1 MIQIKF
7 FEFIYRLQTTNFE
20 KKAIMKKAIIT
31 TSIVTLVIL
40 TVIYFFPFNGATGEK
55 KIEISG
61 SIKLPDPLTTG
72 GMPLM
77 EALQNRK
84 SSRTFSDKKIEMQ
97 MLSDL
102 LWAANGVNRK
112 ESGKRT
118 APTANDTRALD
129 VYVIMEDGTYLFNPD
144 EHSID
149 KISDKDLREFAGRQ
163 DFVKKAPVNLI
174 YVSDYSKLKSGS
186 EKEIYSGSHAG
197 FIGQNVY
204 LFCTSAGLNTVIRAW
219 VDKDILKKEMNL
231 KEDQHIVLAQTVGF
245 PE

>member
-1 MIQIKF
+1 M
-7 FEFIYRLQTTNFE
+7 R
-20 KKAIMKKAIIT
+20 KAIIT

-40 TVIYFFPFNGATGEK
+40 AVIYFFPFNGETGEK
-55 KIEISG
+55 GKNTTQSQ
-61 SIKLPDPLTTG
+61 SIKLPDPVTTG

-84 SSRTFSDKKIEMQ
+84 SSRTFSDKKIEQQ

-118 APTANDTRALD
+118 APTAMDSRALD

-144 EHSID
+144 EHSIE

-174 YVSDYSKLKSGS
+174 YVSDYSKLKGGS
-186 EKEIYSGSHAG
+186 ESELGIYSGSHAG

-204 LFCTSAGLNTVIRAW
+204 LFCASAGLNTVIRAG
-219 VDKDILKKEMNL
+219 VDKDVLKKEMNL
-231 KEDQHIVLAQTVGF
+231 KEGQHIMLAQTVGF

>member
-1 MIQIKF
+1 
-7 FEFIYRLQTTNFE
+7 
-20 KKAIMKKAIIT
+20 MKKVIVI
-31 TSIVTLVIL
+31 TSIVLLVIISA
-40 TVIYFFPFNGATGEK
+40 IYFFPFNGESVENAVTK
-55 KIEISG
+55 SNV
-61 SIKLPDPLTTG
+61 IKLPDPVTTG

-77 EALQNRK
+77 EALKNRK
-84 SSRTFSDKKIEMQ
+84 SSRTFSSKKIELQ

-118 APTANDTRALD
+118 APTANDTRAMD

-144 EHSID
+144 EHSIE

-204 LFCTSAGLNTVIRAW
+204 LFCASAGLNTVIRAW

-231 KEDQHIVLAQTVGF
+231 KEDQHIMLAQTVGF